1 MLVISMSTEK
11 EVNENFQT
19 REYFPLK
26 DLEKIAKNFIQN
38 NRICNNF

>member
-1 MLVISMSTEK
+1 MLVISMSSEK

-26 DLEKIAKNFIQN
+26 DLEKVGNNFIQN
-38 NRICNNF
+38 NMICNNF